1 MAHWRDTYRPA
12 RFFFMDA
19 RAGLPLLGSLLH
31 VRLWKV
37 GLAGAVLVLFWFLA
51 RTGMSFAS
59 AARAA
64 RSWLAG
70 IASLGRP
77 PPNLRPRVDSARNRC
92 PANIGS
98 TQWRGKGC

>member
-19 RAGLPLLGSLLH
+19 RAGLPLLASLLH
-31 VRLWKV
+31 VRLWTV
-37 GLAGAVLVLFWFLA
+37 GLATAVIALFWFLE

-59 AARAA
+59 AGRAL

-70 IASLGRP
+70 NERPGRW
-77 PPNLRPRVDSARNRC
+77 LAKKRGRIDYDRRP
-92 PANIGS
+92 
-98 TQWRGKGC
+98 